1 MSDRCYMQVT
11 CRRQDRQ
18 RFEALGFHP
27 EFTDTPTDGHVVE
40 LIDAGADYGH
50 ANRLPTDVPFL
61 ASHDTGGNFGA
72 RRIACDGRRTA
83 EVPATSDGFIVEW
96 DASKRRPTT
105 ASLARIRRYF
115 AVQQRAQRRMAA
127 QPRPHQTR
135 SDILGGNATG
145 GTGAERPPTPIDAQE
160 GSQTSPRD

>member
-11 CRRQDRQ
+11 CRRQDRH

-27 EFTDTPTDGHVVE
+27 EFTDTPTDGPVVE

-50 ANRLPTDVPFL
+50 ANHLPTDVPFL
-61 ASHDTGGNFGA
+61 ASHDASGNFGA

-83 EVPATSDGFIVEW
+83 EVAATSEGFLVEW
-96 DASKRRPTT
+96 DATKNSPTT

-115 AVQQRAQRRMAA
+115 AVLRRAQRLFL
-127 QPRPHQTR
+127 PRV
-135 SDILGGNATG
+135 D
-145 GTGAERPPTPIDAQE
+145 
-160 GSQTSPRD
+160 SPSVSRTN

>member
-1 MSDRCYMQVT
+1 MQGT
-11 CRRQDRQ
+11 CRRQDRP

-27 EFTDTPTDGHVVE
+27 EFTDAPTDGPVVE

-50 ANRLPTDVPFL
+50 ANHLPTDVPFL
-61 ASHDTGGNFGA
+61 ATHDATGSYGA

-83 EVPATSDGFIVEW
+83 EVPAIGEGFIIEW

-105 ASLARIRRYF
+105 ASLARIRCYF
-115 AVQQRAQRRMAA
+115 AVQQRAQRRLAA

-135 SDILGGNATG
+135 GDILGGNATG
-145 GTGAERPPTPIDAQE
+145 GTGAERQPTPIDAE
-160 GSQTSPRD
+160 GRQRKVSP